1 MMIRWS
7 WFKSCSIGACVE
19 DASKTTSRRSSL
31 KRGPKR
37 LLYRDPVNITSQF
50 QSTCTRP
57 KSISSTVIS
66 LTIIQTWGSRWAL
79 KCTLRLP
86 STGFRTSTVPLLIQ
100 VSPQKLAS
108 STNLRA
114 AKVLHQ
120 MMAVALTKLS
130 QNLTFTST
138 TLGPPSTALS
148 IVRF

>member
-1 MMIRWS
+1 MIRWS
-7 WFKSCSIGACVE
+7 WSKSCSIGACVE

-31 KRGPKR
+31 KRGLKR
-37 LLYRDPVNITSQF
+37 LLYRDAMNKTSRLK
-50 QSTCTRP
+50 SKCTQP
-57 KSISSTVIS
+57 KFISSTVTS
-66 LTIIQTWGSRWAL
+66 LTIILIWGSRWAL
-79 KCTLRLP
+79 KCTLRPP
-86 STGFRTSTVPLLIQ
+86 STGFRTSTEPALIQ

-114 AKVLHQ
+114 AKVFHQ

-130 QNLTFTST
+130 QNLTFAST